1 VSDFLTIAM
10 VELGSISERRL
21 FLLLN
26 AQDRGLPMFLAR
38 KPGLESGLMLAQYTA
53 AALVSESKGL
63 AHPNSIDS
71 IPTSAGQE
79 DHVSMGTIAARNLET
94 VLDNIEGVLACE
106 LLGALAATDFRRP
119 LRSGAGTAAAYA
131 RARETIAELVTDRSP
146 APDIAAARALLCDGS
161 LVAAANAALH
171 DVDLLPGRV
180 DGEPGESR
188 R

>member
-1 VSDFLTIAM
+1 
-10 VELGSISERRL
+10 
-21 FLLLN
+21 
-26 AQDRGLPMFLAR
+26 
-38 KPGLESGLMLAQYTA
+38 
-53 AALVSESKGL
+53 
-63 AHPNSIDS
+63 
-71 IPTSAGQE
+71 
-79 DHVSMGTIAARNLET
+79 MGTIAARNLET